1 VHEGGQVVTAELF
14 RASFYDD
21 GNGRVRLVLEGELD
35 MATAPTF
42 AAELTEACKDKPAE
56 LRIDVAELRYCD
68 SSGLRE
74 FVRAAEVCTSNDTDL
89 RIVGARRILHEV
101 FAITGLANTFV
112 FEP

>member
-1 VHEGGQVVTAELF
+1 M
-14 RASFYDD
+14 
-21 GNGRVRLVLEGELD
+21 LEGELD

-42 AAELTEACKDKPAE
+42 AAKLTEACKDKPAE
-56 LRIDVAELRYCD
+56 LRIDVTDLKYCD

-89 RIVGARRILHEV
+89 RIVGASRIVRQV
-101 FAITGLANTFV
+101 FAVTALGDRFA